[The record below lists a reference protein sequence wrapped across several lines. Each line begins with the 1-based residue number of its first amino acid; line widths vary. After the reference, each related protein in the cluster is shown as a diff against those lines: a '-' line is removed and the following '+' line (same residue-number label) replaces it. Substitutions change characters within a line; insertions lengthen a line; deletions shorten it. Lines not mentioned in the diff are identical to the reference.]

1 MPPKPTGRAEHEAHM
16 VHMSP
21 VLTVLPV
28 HMILTCSPPSLP
40 SPVYTNSFFVNLR
53 KHSENMQRLQQKPPA
68 EAPPDADVV
77 ELVAPRSGSDMGGK
91 WEPDVRVPPTVATLR

>member
-1 MPPKPTGRAEHEAHM
+1 
-16 VHMSP
+16 
-21 VLTVLPV
+21 
-28 HMILTCSPPSLP
+28 
-40 SPVYTNSFFVNLR
+40 
-53 KHSENMQRLQQKPPA
+53 MQRLQQKPPA